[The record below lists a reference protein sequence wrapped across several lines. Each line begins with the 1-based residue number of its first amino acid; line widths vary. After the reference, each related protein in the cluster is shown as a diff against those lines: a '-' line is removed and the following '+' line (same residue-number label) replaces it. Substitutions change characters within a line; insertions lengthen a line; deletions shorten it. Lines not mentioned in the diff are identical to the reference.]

1 MIYTPIKT
9 GDKVKTKTGFK
20 EHIVRYV
27 TNNKV
32 YVEGRITPL
41 SLYDI
46 ECLQPR
52 AKPVFTPPA
61 MSPITNIDRSV
72 NKAQPSQP
80 KSLEDRYTDIVGNI
94 QTMSQEINDST
105 ALSSSKQLED
115 LFSKAKESLESYNKV
130 KVKDTSGWF
139 SKFISADKKKERE
152 LVTIS
157 QNTDYLFSLINK
169 EYQTLVDTGTK
180 FQALKVD
187 MTQQLKEL
195 QVLLEE
201 SNTEVQHFLDNDE
214 MVPMKLIST
223 NSQITASCEA
233 YKAKLLK
240 IEAGITMTTGAVV
253 SLGSKLPT
261 MRAGIADETSYA
273 ALIDSVSNVHGMFSS
288 TAELMFGIA
297 DMTSS
302 EVFKKVNDIM
312 QSQIQDNTTIHYLES
327 RQKHTAELANMIAT
341 NAELLSDKLMNESS
355 TIKQIALENVTGLS
369 RERLVQLNKGSIGLD
384 ARLQETI
391 PDNIPIPPRPRMYPK
406 GKE

>member
-1 MIYTPIKT
+1 MIYTPLKT

-20 EHIVRYV
+20 EYIVRYV

-46 ECLQPR
+46 EYLQPR

-61 MSPITNIDRSV
+61 MSTTNIDRSV
-72 NKAQPSQP
+72 NKAQPLQQLQPSRP

-201 SNTEVQHFLDNDE
+201 SNTEVQQFLDNDE

-240 IEAGITMTTGAVV
+240 IEAGITMTTGAVI

-312 QSQIQDNTTIHYLES
+312 HSQIQDNSTIQYLES

-355 TIKQIALENVTGLS
+355 TIKQIALENITGLS

-384 ARLQETI
+384 TRLQETI
-391 PDNIPIPPRPRMYPK
+391 PPKPRMYPID
-406 GKE
+406 KE

>member
-1 MIYTPIKT
+1 MIYTGDFMYSDDIIKT
-9 GDKVKTKTGFK
+9 GDNVKTKGGSK
-20 EHIVRYV
+20 EYKVLGV
-27 TNNKV
+27 DGNKIFV
-32 YVEGRITPL
+32 IGRITPL
-41 SLYDI
+41 SLFNI
-46 ECLQPR
+46 EKIKPKPR
-52 AKPVFTPPA
+52 PVFTPPA
-61 MSPITNIDRSV
+61 MSPITNIINA
-72 NKAQPSQP
+72 NKAQQVQPSRP

-201 SNTEVQHFLDNDE
+201 SNAEVQHFLDNGE

-384 ARLQETI
+384 TRLHF
-391 PDNIPIPPRPRMYPK
+391 
-406 GKE
+406 